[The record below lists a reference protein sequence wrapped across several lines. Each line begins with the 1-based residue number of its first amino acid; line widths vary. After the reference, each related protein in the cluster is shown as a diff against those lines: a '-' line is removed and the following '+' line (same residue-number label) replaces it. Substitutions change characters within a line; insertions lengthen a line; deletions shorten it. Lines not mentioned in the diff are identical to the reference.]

1 MAKYVQSVLTS
12 NENIIYEAEI
22 SIWAQSTLIVLGI
35 ITLPI
40 LIGFVLG
47 FVLLLSAYLNT
58 ISTELAITNKRVIA
72 KFGFIRR
79 RTTEINLSMIESI
92 HVHQG
97 LLGRIFNFGSL
108 VVSGAG
114 APQAPIP
121 GICRPLEFRK
131 KFMEAQEQSMPKA
144 A

>member
-1 MAKYVQSVLTS
+1 MAKYVQNVLTS
-12 NENIIYEAEI
+12 NEKIIYEAEI
-22 SIWAQSTLIVLGI
+22 SMWAQSKLIVFGI

-40 LIGFVLG
+40 LIGFV
-47 FVLLLSAYLNT
+47 FLLVAYVHT

-79 RTTEINLSMIESI
+79 NTVEINLSKIESI
-92 HVHQG
+92 QVHQG
-97 LLGRIFNFGSL
+97 LLGRLFNFGSL

-131 KFMEAQEQSMPKA
+131 KFMEAQEEPMLKA

>member
-1 MAKYVQSVLTS
+1 MAKYVQNVLTS
-12 NENIIYEAEI
+12 NEKIIYEAEI
-22 SIWAQSTLIVLGI
+22 SMWAQSRLIVFGI

-40 LIGFVLG
+40 LIGFV
-47 FVLLLSAYLNT
+47 FLLVAYVHT

-79 RTTEINLSMIESI
+79 NTVEINLSKIESI
-92 HVHQG
+92 QVHQG
-97 LLGRIFNFGSL
+97 LLGRLFNFGSL

-131 KFMEAQEQSMPKA
+131 KFMEAQEEPMLKA

>member
-1 MAKYVQSVLTS
+1 MAKYVENVLTA
-12 NENIIYEAEI
+12 NEKIIYQAEI
-22 SIWAQSTLIVLGI
+22 SMWAKANLIVLGI
-35 ITLPI
+35 VTLPI
-40 LIGFVLG
+40 LIGF
-47 FVLLLSAYLNT
+47 FLLLAAYLHS

-79 RTTEINLSMIESI
+79 NTVEINLNKIESI
-92 HVHQG
+92 QVDQG

-108 VVSGAG
+108 VVAGAG

-131 KFMEAQEQSMPKA
+131 KFMEAQEEPMQKA